1 MFENVKADYARVH
14 GPRASRSGSSWRLHL
29 GSMFNY
35 GFMSIAVYRYGRWAN
50 GIRVPIVGFV
60 LRAVYGI
67 LKVLCEI
74 LFGISINVNCR
85 IGKGFY
91 IAHFSNIIVNGHLG
105 EHCSV
110 GQGVT
115 LGTKGDGKSD
125 GVPTV
130 GDGAYIASGAKLIGR
145 ITVGDNVTVGANAV
159 VISDIPSNSLAVGVP
174 AKVKP
179 KALPEPERAPALQDE
194 RGE

>member
-14 GPRASRSGSSWRLHL
+14 GPRSARAGSKVRTHL
-29 GSMFNY
+29 GSMLNY
-35 GFMSIAVYRYGRWAN
+35 GFMSILVYRYGRWAN
-50 GIRVPIVGFV
+50 GITLPIVGWL
-60 LRAVYGI
+60 LRAVYAI

-91 IAHFSNIIVNGHLG
+91 IAHFSNVIVNGNLG
-105 EHCSV
+105 ENCSV

-115 LGTKGDGKSD
+115 LGTKGAGKSD

-130 GDGAYIASGAKLIGR
+130 GNNAYIAAGAKIIGR
-145 ITVGDNVTVGANAV
+145 VTVGDNVTVGANAV
-159 VISDIPSNSLAVGVP
+159 VIKDVPSNSLAVGVP
-174 AKVKP
+174 AQVKA
-179 KALPEPERAPALQDE
+179 KK
-194 RGE
+194 